1 MHLIRARG
9 QAWRRWV
16 FLVAC
21 AVMAAASFSPAEASE
36 PAKSRSWYTG
46 WGFGPIDLTLAFI
59 GRPVPGPPPL
69 LPRPQPRVPA
79 MSETA
84 GAPDM
89 S

>member
-1 MHLIRARG
+1 MHLIWARG
-9 QAWRRWV
+9 QVWRRWMFFV
-16 FLVAC
+16 PCV
-21 AVMAAASFSPAEASE
+21 VMAAASYSPAQASE
-36 PAKSRSWYTG
+36 PAKARGGYTG
-46 WGFGPIDLTLAFI
+46 WGCGPIDLTLACI

>member
-1 MHLIRARG
+1 
-9 QAWRRWV
+9 
-16 FLVAC
+16 
-21 AVMAAASFSPAEASE
+21 MAAAALSPAEVNE
-36 PAKSRSWYTG
+36 PAKRRGWYTG
-46 WGFGPIDLTLAFI
+46 WGFGPIDLTLTQI